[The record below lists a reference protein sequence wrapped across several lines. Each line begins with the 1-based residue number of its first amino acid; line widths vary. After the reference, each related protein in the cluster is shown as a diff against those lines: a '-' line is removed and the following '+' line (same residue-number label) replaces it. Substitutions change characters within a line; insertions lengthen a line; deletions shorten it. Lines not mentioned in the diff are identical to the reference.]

1 MIWYIDFIILKN
13 NSNKIL
19 TKIKKIR
26 FILLRRVIKIHVLV
40 SIKELYLIK
49 SWFCPLF
56 VTILNIICT
65 YGYFNTIQYCRNMSV
80 PEIKNFDN
88 IPVVHFS
95 CFYDV
100 TVIGNFPPFLKI
112 MKKLSGFFYIHN
124 KKVHS
129 AMLLQTTF
137 TYDYHCWSK
146 LRMHSMFPL

>member
-65 YGYFNTIQYCRNMSV
+65 YGYFNTIQILSEYVSTRNKEFRQHTGSSFFLFLWRHCNGQF
-80 PEIKNFDN
+80 PTFSKNNEKTIRFFFIFTIKRY
-88 IPVVHFS
+88 IAQC
-95 CFYDV
+95 CFR
-100 TVIGNFPPFLKI
+100 P
-112 MKKLSGFFYIHN
+112 
-124 KKVHS
+124 
-129 AMLLQTTF
+129 LL
-137 TYDYHCWSK
+137 HMIIIVGAS
-146 LRMHSMFPL
+146 